1 MAVSSMPA
9 PAPTAGRTV
18 WKAAKHLALAATVV
32 LVAALI
38 VRPEAALKVLWNGI
52 IPLLPASFLLT
63 PALWRAVCPLA
74 TLNEVTN
81 VHSARRPSPSFFSFA
96 GPAGIVLLGALVPAR
111 HFLFNANGPAL
122 AGVIVGVGGAALVLG
137 GLFAVRSGFCNGICP
152 VLPVERLYGQHPL
165 LGVRNPRCA
174 TCSLCTETGC
184 LDLVPKKSVR
194 LALGPGYHSHAW
206 LKTGFGVFA
215 AAFPGFVVGYYTSA
229 DGGLAE
235 AGRVY
240 VHVFLWAAGSYGATA
255 LVVRLF
261 RVRAETALPVL
272 AAAAAG
278 LYYLFAAP
286 LITAAFGLSEP
297 WVWGMRGA
305 ALALVAVWLGRALLR
320 VRRKPVRS
328 IATRP
333 VPVDPPE
340 MIRRKGAP

>member
-9 PAPTAGRTV
+9 PAMGRTA
-18 WKAAKHLALAATVV
+18 WKAAKHLALAATVA
-32 LVAALI
+32 LVAALM

-63 PALWRAVCPLA
+63 PALWRSVCPLA
-74 TLNEVTN
+74 TLNEATN
-81 VHSARRPSPSFFSFA
+81 TRSGRRTPPAFFRIA

-111 HFLFNANGPAL
+111 HFLFNVNGPAL
-122 AGVIVGVGGAALVLG
+122 AGVIVAVGGLALVLG
-137 GLFAVRSGFCNGICP
+137 GRFAVRSGFCNGICP

-165 LGVRNPRCA
+165 LDVRNPRCA
-174 TCSLCTETGC
+174 PCALCTETGC

-194 LALGPGYHSHAW
+194 LTLGSGYHSYAW

-215 AAFPGFVVGYYTSA
+215 AAFPGFVAGYYTSA
-229 DGGLAE
+229 DGAE
-235 AGRVY
+235 AGQVY
-240 VHVFLWAAGSYGATA
+240 LHVFLWAAGSYAATA
-255 LVVRLF
+255 LIVRLF

-286 LITAAFGLSEP
+286 VVAGAFGLP
-297 WVWGMRGA
+297 GTWVWGMRGA
-305 ALALVAVWLGRALLR
+305 AAALVAVWLARALLR

-328 IATRP
+328 VAARP
-333 VPVDPPE
+333 VPMAPPE
-340 MIRRKGAP
+340 EMRGKRPG